1 MADYEA
7 DGSEVRE
14 RVVPRRLVQAHVER
28 DVGKASYDEVV
39 AVGSGAGD
47 ELRADQRARAG
58 TVLHHEGLPR
68 LLAQLLR
75 KDAPHQIEAAARSGG
90 NDDAHRARRVVLR
103 ERRGERRE
111 GGQGAARPAQSRVS
125 EIQHGFHIRIPRR
138 FSHTRSGPIIRNVI
152 RLPRALGAC
161 VLALSAAAAPAATSD
176 VFADITERGSAGWGI
191 VSRFEQSPYRGAGM
205 RIDVMP
211 LYLYEGEHVYLH
223 SYRAGL
229 KFDLGSDKRV
239 AAFLSHRLES
249 FPVEHLPASLA
260 GMSRRTPETD
270 FGLSYEQ
277 RFEWGNV
284 FGEVLRDV
292 SGQPGGGVNG
302 TLGLNARYDRT
313 DRWHFLAGVSAT
325 LWSGGVRRSPIVE
338 DRVQLAAFG
347 GLAYEFTP
355 TPVKDDRDRVP
366 LSFKVLHGRSSNC
379 NLLPIM
385 ELRCRSIGTDDR
397 TSADSFEVG
406 WPFIESPNG
415 WPVAIAW
422 YGGLLRHEERGL
434 QPDFLQVN
442 LYLKAFYWGFPWSER
457 VRTRIGFGGGISY
470 AQSVPFVEA
479 RDQTARGRNTSKLLQ
494 YLDPTVDF
502 SVGDLFGSRD
512 LRETYFGLGVS
523 HRSGMFGMAQIF
535 DNVNGGSNFIY
546 TYLEWKM

>member
-1 MADYEA
+1 MAFILEY
-7 DGSEVRE
+7 
-14 RVVPRRLVQAHVER
+14 
-28 DVGKASYDEVV
+28 
-39 AVGSGAGD
+39 
-47 ELRADQRARAG
+47 
-58 TVLHHEGLPR
+58 
-68 LLAQLLR
+68 
-75 KDAPHQIEAAARSGG
+75 
-90 NDDAHRARRVVLR
+90 
-103 ERRGERRE
+103 RGVFRTL
-111 GGQGAARPAQSRVS
+111 S
-125 EIQHGFHIRIPRR
+125 
-138 FSHTRSGPIIRNVI
+138 RSGPIIRNV
-152 RLPRALGAC
+152 RLPSAFVACALAF
-161 VLALSAAAAPAATSD
+161 SAAAAPPAAATSD
-176 VFADITERGSAGWGI
+176 FLADITDRSSAGWGI
-191 VSRFEQSPYRGAGM
+191 VSRFEQSPYRGGGV
-205 RIDVMP
+205 RIDLLP
-211 LYLYEGEHVYLH
+211 LFLYESEHVYLH

-229 KFDLGSDKRV
+229 KSDFGSDKRA
-239 AAFLSHRLES
+239 AAFLSHRFES
-249 FPVEHLPASLA
+249 FPVERLPESLA

-277 RFEWGNV
+277 RFAWGSA

-292 SGQPGGGVNG
+292 SGHSGGTEWRLGAGTERRRGRLKLAPFLTLAARNARLNDYYYGVNSSEVAADRPAYQPGAGVNG
-302 TLGLNARYDRT
+302 TAGLNARYELG
-313 DRWHFLAGVSAT
+313 DRWHFLASVSAT
-325 LWSGGVRRSPIVE
+325 LWAGGVRRSPIVE

-347 GLAYEFTP
+347 GFAYEFTP
-355 TPVKDDRDRVP
+355 TPVKDDRERIP

-397 TSADSFEVG
+397 TSVDSFEVG
-406 WPFIESPNG
+406 WPFIETPNG

-457 VRTRIGFGGGISY
+457 VRTRIGFGGGFSY
-470 AQSVPFVEA
+470 AERVPFVEA
-479 RDQTARGRNTSKLLQ
+479 RDQAARGRNTSKLLQ
-494 YLDPTVDF
+494 YLDPTVDV